1 MAVSTRTPYE
11 WTCERCGRP
20 CRAPVWRIVDSRERA
35 DVLESPDG
43 PDGFGPGLHWAD
55 CPGCGS
61 QAQVEAPV
69 LVLRAGAFVPSL
81 FATSVAEL
89 QRDATASAAALVEEA
104 RVAGAFTGGRFGGNV
119 VVLPRGLLPFA
130 LSRDTERDLADP
142 EAACAELAP
151 YGAPTVDNYR
161 IFLDHV
167 AAESAEPDVRE
178 LLYAVTVTMPD
189 RLAELVLAHPRLT
202 GSTLV
207 RDAGARE
214 LREVAGTPLE
224 APLRMRQ
231 RFLEELCGGRVPVGT
246 AVERH
251 TAALAAFGQGLRTRL
266 YAMYDQVRGT
276 EGPEIVPLAREALE
290 LAGQTGELEIET
302 ELAARLGGLLL
313 SSLHTADPADPAEA
327 VRVLR
332 LALSRLPEGT
342 LHWAEVA
349 TNLASAQY
357 FRDDGD
363 HIERWETAR
372 DLLVRA
378 TAAVDRRTHG
388 EFWARVQTNYGLLLG
403 QRPGGGA
410 ADLTLGIEH
419 IQAGLGERP
428 RASDRV
434 DRAYSLLNL
443 GLLLFRR
450 GAPGDLKR
458 AERCYRDA
466 LGRLR
471 PDDDPML
478 WSQLRCNLAD
488 LLLSPERATADPRG
502 ARAAVAAVVA
512 FGAAHP
518 GLLDTSRATWLLART
533 ADLLDGPG
541 SAEGLRL
548 RRAALAA
555 VPPSV
560 FPSLHL
566 SIAREAVDALAAAAD
581 WDAAA
586 EVAAGMLTA
595 AHALYDAQ
603 VTAAGRRGVLLLTR
617 GTAREAAFLLARAGR
632 PERAVEAIE
641 RGLARELSVVTGR
654 DTVDLAALEG
664 VDPPLAHRYRRARE
678 RYRVVAAG
686 VEGADPAVEGGGAAV
701 EGAGTAVQGA
711 GAAVQG
717 AGAAVEGAGTAV
729 EGPGTAVEGAGA
741 AVEGPGAAVQGAGA
755 AIEGAAGA
763 AVEGAGTAV
772 EGPGAAVEGPGAAVQ
787 GPGAAVQGSSAA
799 GEGAGA
805 ASNGGFAAGA
815 GPEGGSGASGVG
827 FVGPPGDFVAAAGVQ
842 AAAERAV
849 RTVVEEIRAIPGFEG
864 FLRTTE
870 VTDVVR
876 AAGGMPLVYLVN
888 AVWGSCVLVVPRDA
902 RTGVRAV
909 FVPEVTSSSVVRLLA
924 LDPDTPEA
932 GLFLAQ
938 QASALARRRELPRA
952 VDRLR
957 ELAPLLRPLA
967 GLLAEDPRHEVV
979 VVPTGLLGHVP
990 LPAVPLGPAGEL
1002 LDDLGTLTLAPSA
1015 GVYAA
1020 SRAAAD
1026 RPPSSPPR
1034 LVAVADPDGS
1044 LPGARGELAGIRALF
1059 EPGGEAV
1066 SATGAEATVAWLL
1079 ARLAEASYL
1088 HLSCHGSAELVGRG
1102 ASLALADGTLD
1113 LDTLVRLRLP
1123 RCRLV
1128 VAGACQSGRYEV
1140 IDAPDEFTGLPGG
1153 FLQAGAA
1160 CAITSLWQVN
1170 DLATALLMTRLYE
1183 LLAPVGEGRGEPPV
1197 SALRTART
1205 WLRRLTWSGL
1215 ARYTDGR
1222 PHLAALAGR
1231 YARPGSD
1238 PDECPFASP
1247 VHWAAFTAWGV

>member
-1 MAVSTRTPYE
+1 MVSTRTPYE

-43 PDGFGPGLHWAD
+43 PDGFGPGLHWAG
-55 CPGCGS
+55 CPGCGAR
-61 QAQVEAPV
+61 AQVEAPV

-119 VVLPRGLLPFA
+119 VVLPRRLLPFA

-161 IFLDHV
+161 IFLDNV

-189 RLAELVLAHPRLT
+189 RLAELVLTHPRLT

-231 RFLEELCGGRVPVGT
+231 RFLEELCGGRIPVGT

-251 TAALAAFGQGLRTRL
+251 AAALAAFGQGLRSRL
-266 YAMYDQVRGT
+266 YAMYDQVRGA

-290 LAGQTGELEIET
+290 LAGQTGESEVET
-302 ELAARLGGLLL
+302 ELAARLGRLLL
-313 SSLHTADPADPAEA
+313 SSLYTADPADPAEA

-342 LHWAEVA
+342 LQWAEVA
-349 TNLASAQY
+349 TDLASAQY

-403 QRPGGGA
+403 QRPGGGLD
-410 ADLTLGIEH
+410 DLTLGIEH
-419 IQAGLGERP
+419 IRAGLGERA
-428 RASDRV
+428 RASNRV
-434 DRAYSLLNL
+434 DRAYSLINL

-466 LGRLR
+466 LGGLR

-502 ARAAVAAVVA
+502 AHAAVAAVVA
-512 FGAAHP
+512 FGAAHS
-518 GLLDTSRATWLLART
+518 GRLDTSRATWLLART

-548 RRAALAA
+548 RRAALTA

-566 SIAREAVDALAAAAD
+566 SIAREAVDALAAAED

-586 EVAAGMLTA
+586 EVASGMLTA

-617 GTAREAAFLLARAGR
+617 GTARQAAFLLARAGR

-664 VDPPLAHRYRRARE
+664 VDPLLAHRYRRARE

-686 VEGADPAVEGGGAAV
+686 VK
-701 EGAGTAVQGA
+701 GA
-711 GAAVQG
+711 GAA
-717 AGAAVEGAGTAV
+717 AEGADATA
-729 EGPGTAVEGAGA
+729 EGAGA
-741 AVEGPGAAVQGAGA
+741 TAEGAGA
-755 AIEGAAGA
+755 TAERAGA
-763 AVEGAGTAV
+763 TAERAGATA
-772 EGPGAAVEGPGAAVQ
+772 ERAGATAERAGATAGGARAAVQ
-787 GPGAAVQGSSAA
+787 GPGAAPTGGSAA
-799 GEGAGA
+799 V
-805 ASNGGFAAGA
+805 A
-815 GPEGGSGASGVG
+815 GPEGGSGTSDVG
-827 FVGPPGDFVAAAGVQ
+827 LVGAPGDFVAAVGAQ

-870 VTDVVR
+870 VADVVR

-909 FVPEVTSSSVVRLLA
+909 FVPEVTGSSVVRLLA

-938 QASALARRRELPRA
+938 QAGALARRRELPRA

-990 LPAVPLGPAGEL
+990 LQAVPLGPGGEL

-1020 SRAAAD
+1020 SRAAAG

-1044 LPGARGELAGIRALF
+1044 LPGARGELAGIRGLF
-1059 EPGGEAV
+1059 EQGGEAV
-1066 SATGAEATVAWLL
+1066 SATGAEATVEWLL

-1128 VAGACQSGRYEV
+1128 VAGACQSGRYDV

-1231 YARPGSD
+1231 YARPGPD

>member
-1 MAVSTRTPYE
+1 MVSTRTPYE

-43 PDGFGPGLHWAD
+43 PYGFGPGLHWAD
-55 CPGCGS
+55 CPGCG
-61 QAQVEAPV
+61 ARTQVEAPV

-119 VVLPRGLLPFA
+119 VVLPRRLLPFA

-151 YGAPTVDNYR
+151 YGAPTVANYR
-161 IFLDHV
+161 IFLDNV

-246 AVERH
+246 AVEH
-251 TAALAAFGQGLRTRL
+251 HAAALAAFGQGLRTRL
-266 YAMYDQVRGT
+266 YAMYDQVRCA

-290 LAGQTGELEIET
+290 LAGQTGEFEIET
-302 ELAARLGGLLL
+302 EIAARLGGLLL

-342 LHWAEVA
+342 LQWAEVA
-349 TNLASAQY
+349 ANLASAQY

-378 TAAVDRRTHG
+378 IAAVDRRTHG

-403 QRPGGGA
+403 QRPGGGTD
-410 ADLTLGIEH
+410 DLTLGIEH
-419 IQAGLGERP
+419 IQAGLGERA
-428 RASDRV
+428 RTSDRV
-434 DRAYSLLNL
+434 DRAYSLINL

-458 AERCYRDA
+458 AERCYRNA

-488 LLLSPERATADPRG
+488 LLLSPGRDTADPRG

-512 FGAAHP
+512 FGAEHP
-518 GLLDTSRATWLLART
+518 GRLDTSRATWLLART

-548 RRAALAA
+548 RRAALTA

-654 DTVDLAALEG
+654 DTVDLAALEV
-664 VDPPLAHRYRRARE
+664 VDPLLAHRYRRARE

-686 VEGADPAVEGGGAAV
+686 VEGAGLAVE
-701 EGAGTAVQGA
+701 GA

-717 AGAAVEGAGTAV
+717 AGAAV
-729 EGPGTAVEGAGA
+729 
-741 AVEGPGAAVQGAGA
+741 Q
-755 AIEGAAGA
+755 
-763 AVEGAGTAV
+763 
-772 EGPGAAVEGPGAAVQ
+772 
-787 GPGAAVQGSSAA
+787 
-799 GEGAGA
+799 GAGA

-815 GPEGGSGASGVG
+815 GPEGGSGGSDVG

-870 VTDVVR
+870 VADVVR

-938 QASALARRRELPRA
+938 QAGALARRRELPRA

-957 ELAPLLRPLA
+957 ELAPLLSPLA

-990 LPAVPLGPAGEL
+990 LPAVPLGPEGEL

-1020 SRAAAD
+1020 SRAAAG

-1066 SATGAEATVAWLL
+1066 SATGAEATVEWLL
-1079 ARLAEASYL
+1079 TRLAEASYL

-1222 PHLAALAGR
+1222 PHLAPLAGR
-1231 YARPGSD
+1231 YARPGAD

>member
-1 MAVSTRTPYE
+1 MVSTRTPYE

-43 PDGFGPGLHWAD
+43 PDGFGPGLHWAG
-55 CPGCGS
+55 CPGCGAR
-61 QAQVEAPV
+61 AQVEAPV

-104 RVAGAFTGGRFGGNV
+104 RIAGAFTGGRFGGNV
-119 VVLPRGLLPFA
+119 VVLPRRLLPFA

-161 IFLDHV
+161 IFLDNV

-231 RFLEELCGGRVPVGT
+231 RFLEELCGGRIPVGT

-251 TAALAAFGQGLRTRL
+251 AAALAAFGQGLRTRL
-266 YAMYDQVRGT
+266 YAMYDQVRGA

-290 LAGQTGELEIET
+290 LAGQTGESEVET
-302 ELAARLGGLLL
+302 ELAARLGRLLL
-313 SSLHTADPADPAEA
+313 SSLYTADPADPAEA

-342 LHWAEVA
+342 LQWAEVA

-403 QRPGGGA
+403 QRPGVGPD
-410 ADLTLGIEH
+410 DLTLGIEH
-419 IQAGLGERP
+419 IRAGLGERA
-428 RASDRV
+428 RASNRV
-434 DRAYSLLNL
+434 DRAYSLINL

-466 LGRLR
+466 LGGLR

-502 ARAAVAAVVA
+502 AHAAVAAVVA

-518 GLLDTSRATWLLART
+518 GRLDTSRATWLLART

-548 RRAALAA
+548 RRAALTA

-566 SIAREAVDALAAAAD
+566 SIAREAVDALAAAED

-586 EVAAGMLTA
+586 EVASGMLTA

-617 GTAREAAFLLARAGR
+617 GTARQAAFLLARAGR

-664 VDPPLAHRYRRARE
+664 VDPLLAHRYRRARE

-686 VEGADPAVEGGGAAV
+686 VKGAGATAEGADATAEGS
-701 EGAGTAVQGA
+701 GTAAERA
-711 GAAVQG
+711 GAVD
-717 AGAAVEGAGTAV
+717 
-729 EGPGTAVEGAGA
+729 EGAGA
-741 AVEGPGAAVQGAGA
+741 AAERAGA
-755 AIEGAAGA
+755 AAERAGL
-763 AVEGAGTAV
+763 
-772 EGPGAAVEGPGAAVQ
+772 
-787 GPGAAVQGSSAA
+787 AVQGSGAAPTGGSAA
-799 GEGAGA
+799 V
-805 ASNGGFAAGA
+805 A
-815 GPEGGSGASGVG
+815 GPEGGSGTSDVG
-827 FVGPPGDFVAAAGVQ
+827 LVGAPGDFVGPPGDFVAAVGAQ

-870 VTDVVR
+870 VADVVR
-876 AAGGMPLVYLVN
+876 AAAGMPLVYLVN

-909 FVPEVTSSSVVRLLA
+909 FVPEVTGSSVVRLLA

-938 QASALARRRELPRA
+938 QAGALARRRELPRA

-990 LPAVPLGPAGEL
+990 LQAVPLGPGGEL

-1020 SRAAAD
+1020 SRAAAG

-1044 LPGARGELAGIRALF
+1044 LPGARGELAGIRGLF
-1059 EPGGEAV
+1059 EQGGEAV
-1066 SATGAEATVAWLL
+1066 SATGAEATVEWLL
-1079 ARLAEASYL
+1079 ARIPEASYL

-1128 VAGACQSGRYEV
+1128 VAGACQSGRYDV

-1160 CAITSLWQVN
+1160 CVITSLWQVN

-1222 PHLAALAGR
+1222 PHLAALGRR
-1231 YARPGSD
+1231 YARPGPD

>member
-43 PDGFGPGLHWAD
+43 PDGFGPGLHWAT

-61 QAQVEAPV
+61 RAQVEAPV

-119 VVLPRGLLPFA
+119 VVLPRRLLPFA

-189 RLAELVLAHPRLT
+189 RLAELVPAHPRLT

-214 LREVAGTPLE
+214 LREAAGTPLE

-251 TAALAAFGQGLRTRL
+251 AAALAAFGQGLRTRL
-266 YAMYDQVRGT
+266 YEMYDQVRCA

-290 LAGQTGELEIET
+290 LAGRTGESEVET

-342 LHWAEVA
+342 LQWAEVA
-349 TNLASAQY
+349 TNLASAEY

-388 EFWARVQTNYGLLLG
+388 EFWARIQTNYGLLLG
-403 QRPGGGA
+403 QRPGGGP

-419 IQAGLGERP
+419 IQAGLGERA
-428 RASDRV
+428 RAGNRV

-450 GAPGDLKR
+450 GAPDDLKR
-458 AERCYRDA
+458 AERCCRNA

-488 LLLSPERATADPRG
+488 LLLSPERDTADPRG

-518 GLLDTSRATWLLART
+518 GRLDTSRATWLLART
-533 ADLLDGPG
+533 ADLLDTPG

-548 RRAALAA
+548 RRAALTA

-586 EVAAGMLTA
+586 EVAADMLTA

-603 VTAAGRRGVLLLTR
+603 LTAAGRRGVLLLTR

-664 VDPPLAHRYRRARE
+664 VDPLLAHRYRRARE
-678 RYRVVAAG
+678 RYRVVTAG
-686 VEGADPAVEGGGAAV
+686 VEE
-701 EGAGTAVQGA
+701 
-711 GAAVQG
+711 
-717 AGAAVEGAGTAV
+717 AGAAVEGGRA
-729 EGPGTAVEGAGA
+729 AVEGAGA
-741 AVEGPGAAVQGAGA
+741 AVEG
-755 AIEGAAGA
+755 AGA
-763 AVEGAGTAV
+763 AVEGAS
-772 EGPGAAVEGPGAAVQ
+772 AAV
-787 GPGAAVQGSSAA
+787 
-799 GEGAGA
+799 EGAGA
-805 ASNGGFAAGA
+805 ASNGGFAAGAA

-827 FVGPPGDFVAAAGVQ
+827 FVGAPGDFVGPPGDFVAAVGVQ

-870 VTDVVR
+870 VADVVR
-876 AAGGMPLVYLVN
+876 AAGGMPLAYLVN

-938 QASALARRRELPRA
+938 RAGALARRRELPRA

-1020 SRAAAD
+1020 SRAAAG

-1059 EPGGEAV
+1059 EQGGEAV

-1231 YARPGSD
+1231 YARPGPD
-1238 PDECPFASP
+1238 PDECPFTSP

>member
-1 MAVSTRTPYE
+1 MVSTRTPYE

-43 PDGFGPGLHWAD
+43 PDGFGPGLHWAG
-55 CPGCGS
+55 CPGCGAR
-61 QAQVEAPV
+61 AQVEAPV

-119 VVLPRGLLPFA
+119 VVLPRRLLPFA

-161 IFLDHV
+161 IFLDNV

-224 APLRMRQ
+224 APLRIRQ

-251 TAALAAFGQGLRTRL
+251 AAALAAFGQGLRTRL
-266 YAMYDQVRGT
+266 YAMYDQVRGA

-290 LAGQTGELEIET
+290 LAGQTGESEVET
-302 ELAARLGGLLL
+302 ELAARLGRLLL
-313 SSLHTADPADPAEA
+313 SSLYTADPADPAEA

-342 LHWAEVA
+342 LQWAEVA
-349 TNLASAQY
+349 TDLASAQY

-403 QRPGGGA
+403 QRPGGGPD
-410 ADLTLGIEH
+410 DLTLGIEH
-419 IQAGLGERP
+419 IRAGLGERA
-428 RASDRV
+428 RASNRV
-434 DRAYSLLNL
+434 DRAYSLINL

-466 LGRLR
+466 LGGLR

-502 ARAAVAAVVA
+502 AHAAVAAVVA

-518 GLLDTSRATWLLART
+518 GRLDTSRATWLLART

-548 RRAALAA
+548 RRAALTA

-566 SIAREAVDALAAAAD
+566 SIAREAVDALAAAED

-586 EVAAGMLTA
+586 EVASGMLTA

-617 GTAREAAFLLARAGR
+617 GTARQAAFLLARAGR

-664 VDPPLAHRYRRARE
+664 VDPLLAHRYRRARE

-686 VEGADPAVEGGGAAV
+686 VK
-701 EGAGTAVQGA
+701 GA
-711 GAAVQG
+711 GAA
-717 AGAAVEGAGTAV
+717 A
-729 EGPGTAVEGAGA
+729 EGAGA
-741 AVEGPGAAVQGAGA
+741 TAERSGTAAERAGA
-755 AIEGAAGA
+755 TAER
-763 AVEGAGTAV
+763 AGTAA
-772 EGPGAAVEGPGAAVQ
+772 ERAGTAAGGAR
-787 GPGAAVQGSSAA
+787 AAVQGSGAAPTGGSAA
-799 GEGAGA
+799 V
-805 ASNGGFAAGA
+805 A
-815 GPEGGSGASGVG
+815 GPEGGSGTSDVG
-827 FVGPPGDFVAAAGVQ
+827 LVGAPRDFVGPPGDFVAAVGAQ

-870 VTDVVR
+870 VADVVR

-909 FVPEVTSSSVVRLLA
+909 FVPEVTGSSVVRLLA

-938 QASALARRRELPRA
+938 QAGALARRRELPRA

-990 LPAVPLGPAGEL
+990 LQAVPLGPGGEL

-1020 SRAAAD
+1020 SRAAAG

-1044 LPGARGELAGIRALF
+1044 LPGARGELAGIRGLF

-1128 VAGACQSGRYEV
+1128 VAGACQSGRYDV

-1160 CAITSLWQVN
+1160 CVITSLWQVN

-1231 YARPGSD
+1231 YARPGPD